1 MAIVAKKIQDA
12 KAASIAELKRTFS
25 AASVPSAEDGGR
37 ASLPDFIFA
46 DYRGLTVGQ
55 ITNLRKL
62 LRAKDAQFKVVKN
75 NFARIAFE
83 QLSAPGEVSAYL
95 TGPTAVAIAPRDAN
109 EVAKILL
116 DFVKEAPALNVKG
129 GLVGT
134 AVYNAKQVEAFSK
147 LPGRLELISML
158 MSVMNG
164 PARNLAAALNDV
176 NARLVRTI
184 KAVGD
189 KKAEE
194 GAA

>member
-12 KAASIAELKRTFS
+12 KTTAIAELKADFS
-25 AASVPSAEDGGR
+25 AGEA
-37 ASLPDFIFA
+37 PDFIFT
-46 DYRGLTVGQ
+46 DYRGLTVEQ
-55 ITNLRKL
+55 ITNLRKN
-62 LRAKDAQFKVVKN
+62 LRAKDAKFKVIKN

-83 QLSAPGEVSAYL
+83 QLSAPGEVASYL
-95 TGPTAVAIAPRDAN
+95 SGPTAVAIAPRDAN
-109 EVAKILL
+109 EVAKVLL
-116 DFVKEAPALNVKG
+116 DFVKEAPTLNVKG
-129 GLVGT
+129 GLVGNT
-134 AVYNAKQVEAFSK
+134 VYDAKQIAAFSK

-189 KKAEE
+189 KKAES
-194 GAA
+194 GAE